1 MTATAVI
8 NFCFFPQNFHD
19 HIKID
24 CSNHPK
30 VTAVINGRVVQ
41 SGQQKLADE
50 EGGGREEVETDGD
63 RDGDRVGE
71 EVQGVVQETQ
81 EGRKGWEGGEREGEG
96 DDEEEEEDDEQEGE
110 EYSGSEEELIDHK
123 NEEELEDDS
132 DFAYMTPSK
141 RPR

>member
-81 EGRKGWEGGEREGEG
+81 EGRKGWEGGEREGRGTMRRRRRTTTRKE
-96 DDEEEEEDDEQEGE
+96 
-110 EYSGSEEELIDHK
+110 K
-123 NEEELEDDS
+123 NIVGARRS
-132 DFAYMTPSK
+132 
-141 RPR
+141 